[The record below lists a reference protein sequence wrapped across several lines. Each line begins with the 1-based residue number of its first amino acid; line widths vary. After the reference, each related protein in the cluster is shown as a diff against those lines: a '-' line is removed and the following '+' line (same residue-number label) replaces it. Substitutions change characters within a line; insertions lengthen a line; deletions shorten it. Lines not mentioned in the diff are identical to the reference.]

1 MDNAFSSKY
10 NSSAKTYYGDRED
23 FVSQINIAR
32 NNAVKNA
39 FLRVKDQP
47 KEYKNQYYEAEKAKF
62 VFDNLNTLYAGVDD
76 PREAA
81 NARYAAEM
89 ITNMFPS
96 IPRDVAESSYR
107 PLIKN
112 ITGDDMD
119 ASTLMGVA
127 WKNAKNVWNSFTLG
141 GKVYVY
147 STVGKF
153 FQEGLPDE
161 VEAKRDKAFNVEY
174 ELFKKDKGLN
184 QRTDYYDKDY
194 NSFLEKVVLDA
205 AEIIPS
211 EILSFGP
218 EIFGAV
224 LSAVTQNPIFYGAG
238 RTVSKF
244 TSSFVEAGSSAQE
257 LYEAGADWDTIRAV
271 ASSVGLVNGSLE
283 IIGNIPERRVNE
295 ALFGMRALRK
305 AVGETGTELTRGIS
319 ATVFARMAS
328 NYALGLVTEPATEV
342 AQEFVSMYAMNLA
355 SRWEQKNK
363 GKSFSDEFTY
373 TPEQMADAMK
383 EIAASTFRGQ
393 LLLGLVG
400 EVGDVITNMRKG
412 GSFLY
417 NEKNNTGFKWE
428 TGELRRIIETRKYQN
443 NSDSSILVK
452 NDLVKTNDTSA
463 VKPSSVD
470 EKGRPEEKITPVI
483 TRNIGGEYVPINS
496 EEMAKANYMKG
507 NSDEGMYIE
516 VVNDSAVSNAYMDT
530 EELRQVINSLP
541 DDVDKH
547 PVEYSYTEQGDIVI
561 PSSSDLEKVVNDF
574 VTANIN
580 KVSNVYKT
588 EDGYVVTAN
597 GKNINF
603 TTDADNAVAFNQSDY
618 VSSAREAG
626 KANLSEQM
634 TEEWQ
639 GRVTDIKERAKRVQ
653 SLDKI
658 VKTRAFNSEMNKVY
672 STIKDKTQRAAEKAK
687 VDAKVNSIANEAEKA
702 INAAIAKSKDSEF
715 AKMFEGKNVADSARS
730 FARGTVMAV
739 AKLAQSMKMN
749 VSDFLNKI
757 NFTYSPESMK
767 GGKERAGWTIVNS
780 DGTFD
785 VAVTSFLDQTT
796 GIHEMGHVY
805 LSMLGDNYKAI
816 EGFEKEFANELEKDG
831 GKIGRNTQEAFAE
844 ALEQYVNEG
853 KASSEG
859 LRAVFD
865 MVLDALRN
873 FINSVREL
881 LSPEK
886 VAMFDNLFEKGLSDY
901 NPELANTEEGA
912 FYAKDAEISAEEAF
926 QEQYDYEVAQEQF
939 DEVYSQYEGTDQWM
953 KAPNGNP
960 TNLTERQWVL
970 VRTPNFIRWFGDWI
984 NDPENA
990 SKVLDENG
998 EPLVV
1003 YHHTTDSNFAEFRI
1017 GTGSY
1022 YVNGLYFMDYGGSDS
1037 MYGDKTIPVFVSIKH
1052 PYYIG
1057 KDGAVNESIKNK
1069 YINIVKEKYIPYL
1082 RQTVDA
1088 MPKLFDASKERMLAY
1103 VDGLGDRL
1111 SKEYIRNAHDILKET
1126 TGIASHIYMNQ
1137 IGNNLIDEVC
1147 KKANSYF
1154 TEATGYDGFIVDYKG
1169 WYIALQSNQVKSINN
1184 EGRFSEA
1191 DNIYF
1196 KDADVD
1202 MSIKDIK
1209 EVFKDNGFVP
1219 NEILEKYENDPIV
1232 KAERLAQNIVGTK
1245 PEWFK
1250 LYNRAVDDYI
1260 VQSGKSFNELTDS
1273 DYKKIA
1279 EDWNKRLKGANYY
1292 MEIPQSDNLI
1302 QVMRRLTAYSLME
1315 SPEKAETAWTDALN
1329 HTRNGRENIRK
1340 LAMEMHSNGLFND
1353 RLEGYD
1359 LSARFPALSM
1369 IYKKTAD
1376 ANARGVRPRIE
1387 VSVYESAKDEAFR
1400 NRQYIREQ
1408 LGEIDSNTRAYES
1421 TMREVNT
1428 ETNYMESADIQEILK
1443 DKDVSP
1449 EIKELVKNGMWDGTV
1464 VRDLMKKATETLEK
1478 LDSKSTNLEL
1488 TERQLKIE
1496 QARQRIY
1503 QEEIAHLE
1511 QGFAVKDNAR
1521 IRRLQDN
1528 ILEAKKR
1535 MYQLEL
1541 AHNALSD
1548 LYAAEKL
1555 QAALYKTRRQ
1565 LSDMVSK
1572 KSGEA
1577 DTDRALRQVVKG
1589 ILNLNSKR
1597 NNNPDYTVK
1606 FDLEKMKDHVDE
1618 NGNQVEGKAKA
1629 LADFLESNNLVDS
1642 DGKLLRGIEDMD
1654 VATIKALK
1662 KAVTTD
1668 NENSRTRH
1676 KAKQNE
1682 FEANTV
1688 SLASKIVSSM
1698 RGKQIDKALTAD
1710 DKKYIQEETA
1720 KRSVG
1725 IESSAERKVIE
1736 QEVRREVVA
1745 RVVQSI
1751 ADGARYGIQA
1761 HSEAI
1766 NKKHVVDD
1774 FTTLSRLLDAISPE
1788 LKNFVMECLNKAT
1801 DGKYRMVDNRMAT
1814 FYKNIKEIN
1823 GLKSDKAL
1831 KKYFSDI
1838 VNTRVEL
1845 KRLTEAEFP
1854 QRLRENE
1861 LFMELFRA
1869 DEKDPKKQ
1877 APSKFQY
1884 SIQELMAIEEQSR
1897 EWDGLRHLDKGCGLH
1912 AAEIAWA
1919 VREFENDNGSLNK
1932 HKATADE
1939 IQRVYAERFQPLYD
1953 TVLNVENRE
1962 MTKVS
1967 FYSPMF
1973 GVGLNKDLM
1982 LKFGD
1987 IFGDDKKAQANWFT
2001 KDREFGTSPIDL
2013 NYYSRLEKVV
2023 EMQEAYINGADFY
2036 RQLDYLFSDKGGN
2049 LRNIIS
2055 EVYGE
2060 DSFKR
2065 IETILDLTKSDS
2077 IRNIISEADNMA
2089 SKIRNH
2095 YVMARLAYNMSSV
2108 FQQVGSWF
2116 LGLKKYNV
2124 FKLWKSSM
2132 EFILHP
2138 IEMSKRVYEL
2148 APQMKHAINPL
2159 LKMAYETGK
2168 ADPKTVGGKIDKF
2181 VSAIGEKGLTLMEK
2195 QDHII
2200 RNILWWTSYQDEIA
2214 NAQNAKKEELAKQGI
2229 TSPSAE
2235 QLSLTDEEQDQC
2247 QRNATQWVL
2256 DIQSSS
2262 QVKDNSLMYSG
2273 GSLFWKQI
2281 LMFTNQLNKEW
2292 NMLYVDGIKDGL
2304 FKKDFGKF
2312 FGNMAALSLATM
2324 WVVACTGR
2332 IKNDEDDD
2340 ETWAEDIL
2348 KDWGFEFAS
2357 RVPLV
2362 GNLTKNVYE
2371 GFAYRQNDDI
2381 VTRLTQAI
2389 LTLSNEK
2396 AKKKSKATAVRNVA
2410 WSVFDLSGAPTTA
2423 IKRTYQMFEDGEI
2436 FEADHFM
2443 RFFGGEWYKYFEE

>member
-39 FLRVKDQP
+39 FLRVKDQQ

-81 NARYAAEM
+81 NARYVAEM

-161 VEAKRDKAFNVEY
+161 VEAKKDKGFNAEY

-305 AVGETGTELTRGIS
+305 AVGETGTELTRGIA

-496 EEMAKANYMKG
+496 KEMAKANYMKG

-516 VVNDSAVSNAYMDT
+516 VVNDSAVSNDYMDT

-547 PVEYSYTEQGDIVI
+547 PVEYSYTEKGDIVI
-561 PSSSDLEKVVNDF
+561 PSSSDLDKVVNDF

-580 KVSNVYKT
+580 KVNNVYKT

-626 KANLSEQM
+626 KVNLSEQM
-634 TEEWQ
+634 TEEWH

-805 LSMLGDNYKAI
+805 LSMLGDNYKTI

-831 GKIGRNTQEAFAE
+831 GKVGRTTQEAFAE

-886 VAMFDNLFEKGLSDY
+886 VAMFDNLFEKGLKDY
-901 NPELANTEEGA
+901 NAEDSTFNEET
-912 FYAKDAEISAEEAF
+912 FFAKDADATEEQLAEA
-926 QEQYDYEVAQEQF
+926 QRQYDEVVSKYK
-939 DEVYSQYEGTDQWM
+939 DTDKWM
-953 KAPNGNP
+953 KAPNGKP
-960 TNLTERQWVL
+960 TNLTEKQWVM

-990 SKVLDENG
+990 SKVVDENG

-1003 YHHTTDSNFAEFRI
+1003 SHFTNELFDAFKVGN
-1017 GTGSY
+1017 GNN
-1022 YVNGLYFMDYGGSDS
+1022 YVNGIYFADISHVHRSEYSKYGNNEIKSFLSIISPLNIDDDVII
-1037 MYGDKTIPVFVSIKH
+1037 DKTQLDNLIHKVH
-1052 PYYIG
+1052 EYIEN
-1057 KDGAVNESIKNK
+1057 DFA
-1069 YINIVKEKYIPYL
+1069 NIVKSNKRIL
-1082 RQTVDA
+1082 GGLTFVGLKQK
-1088 MPKLFDASKERMLAY
+1088 MASL
-1103 VDGLGDRL
+1103 LDRL
-1111 SKEYIRNAHDILKET
+1111 YSSPYSYGDALYFCQNSIANYIEYYDDGGRELYDRVSRDI
-1126 TGIASHIYMNQ
+1126 
-1137 IGNNLIDEVC
+1137 
-1147 KKANSYF
+1147 ANIF
-1154 TEATGYDGFIVDYKG
+1154 TETTGYDGVFVPERS
-1169 WYIALQSNQVKSINN
+1169 WYIALQPNQIKSV
-1184 EGRFSEA
+1184 
-1191 DNIYF
+1191 DNIGTFSNDTGNIYY
-1196 KDADVD
+1196 KNADLD
-1202 MSIKDIK
+1202 MNEN
-1209 EVFKDNGFVP
+1209 EVADRLANGGFVP
-1219 NEILEKYENDPIV
+1219 NEVLDKYSDKDFV
-1232 KAERLAQNIVGTK
+1232 KIERLAQNIVGTK

-1250 LYNRAVDDYI
+1250 LYNRAIDDYI

-1340 LAMEMHSNGLFND
+1340 LAMQMNSNGLFND

-1376 ANARGVRPRIE
+1376 ANSRGVRPRIE

-1408 LGEIDSNTRAYES
+1408 LGEIDSNARAYES

-1541 AHNALSD
+1541 AHKALSD

-1618 NGNQVEGKAKA
+1618 NGNPVEGKAKA

-1642 DGKLLRGIEDMD
+1642 EGKLLRGIEDMD

-1668 NENSRTRH
+1668 NENSRNRH

-1725 IESSAERKVIE
+1725 VESSAERKVIE

-1788 LKNFVMECLNKAT
+1788 LKNFVMEGLNKAT

-1877 APSKFQY
+1877 APSKFEY

-1932 HKATADE
+1932 YKATADE

-2200 RNILWWTSYQDEIA
+2200 RNILWWTSYQDELA

-2292 NMLYVDGIKDGL
+2292 NMLYVDGIKEGL